1 MTDDLLGLL
10 PEVCVTATLLVVLLV
25 GAPRV
30 PKAGRPGVLVGL
42 SVVGLLAALA
52 ALGLESEESRS
63 VFSGMIALD
72 GLALFFRGLFVVVAL
87 AGVVAG
93 GMSREVHRE
102 RLGEYLVL
110 LLCITL
116 GMMLL
121 GAAQHL
127 LMVYLA
133 LELVSIP
140 SYVLAGFRR
149 GDRESSEAA
158 LKYVVYGGVASGLML
173 YGFSLI
179 YGLTGSLELRDVA
192 TALDAIGSWDPSSR
206 ALLVLAGALSFAG
219 FAYKMAAV
227 PFHMWCPDVYQ
238 GAPTPFVA
246 FLSVAPK
253 AAGTAALIRFI
264 VVGFGVNGVS
274 ETAITHQLPWGVVLG
289 LVAVCTITL
298 GTLVAIPQDNLKRL
312 LAYSSIAHAGYV
324 MMGVAVASEPAMRAV
339 MFYLAVYFVMNFG
352 AFFVVMVVRDAT
364 GQEAI
369 GAYRGLGGT
378 SPVLAVG
385 LAILLFS
392 LTGLPPFAGFIGKFY
407 LLAALLET
415 KSALFYGVALVAVLN
430 SAVSLYFYARVV
442 KAMFLEQ
449 PEHSDQPVPKLGP
462 ANATLLAAFVAPTV
476 VLGVWWAPLVEGI
489 QKMSTI
495 LR

>member
-10 PEVCVTATLLVVLLV
+10 PELCVTATLLVVLLA
-25 GAPRV
+25 GAQRA
-30 PKAGRPGVLVGL
+30 PKATRPSVLVGL
-42 SVVGLLAALA
+42 SVVGLVVALA
-52 ALGLESEESRS
+52 AMGRESHESVS

-72 GLALFFRGLFVVVAL
+72 GLALFFRGLFLVVAI
-87 AGVVAG
+87 AGVVVG
-93 GMSREVHRE
+93 GLSREVDRQ
-102 RLGEYLVL
+102 RLGEYLVML
-110 LLCITL
+110 LSITL

-133 LELVSIP
+133 LELVSLP

-149 GDRESSEAA
+149 GNRESSEAA

-179 YGLTGSLELRDVA
+179 YGLTGRLELGEVA
-192 TALDAIGSWDPSSR
+192 KALGAIGSWNMATR
-206 ALLVLAGALSFAG
+206 VLLVLAGALSFSG

-253 AAGTAALIRFI
+253 AAGVAALIRFI
-264 VVGFGVNGVS
+264 VIGFGVHGVTD
-274 ETAITHQLPWGVVLG
+274 TAVAEQLPWGLVLG
-289 LVAVCTITL
+289 LVAVATITL

-324 MMGVAVASEPAMRAV
+324 LMGVAVASEPAMRAV
-339 MFYLAVYFVMNFG
+339 MFYMAVYFVMNFG
-352 AFFVVMVVRDAT
+352 AFFAVMVVRDAT
-364 GQEAI
+364 GREAI

-378 SPVLAVG
+378 SPVLAAG
-385 LAILLFS
+385 FAILLFS
-392 LTGLPPFAGFIGKFY
+392 LTGLPPFAGFIAKYY

-415 KSALFYGVALVAVLN
+415 KSSLFYAVALAAVLN
-430 SAVSLYFYARVV
+430 SAISLYFYARVV
-442 KAMFLEQ
+442 KAMYLEK
-449 PEHSDQPVPKLGP
+449 PEEGERPVPRLGP
-462 ANATLLAAFVAPTV
+462 ASATVLAAFVAPTL
-476 VLGVWWAPLVEGI
+476 VLGVWWTPLVETI
-489 QKMSTI
+489 RKMSTI

>member
-1 MTDDLLGLL
+1 
-10 PEVCVTATLLVVLLV
+10 
-25 GAPRV
+25 
-30 PKAGRPGVLVGL
+30 
-42 SVVGLLAALA
+42 
-52 ALGLESEESRS
+52 
-63 VFSGMIALD
+63 
-72 GLALFFRGLFVVVAL
+72 
-87 AGVVAG
+87 
-93 GMSREVHRE
+93 
-102 RLGEYLVL
+102 
-110 LLCITL
+110 
-116 GMMLL
+116 MMLL

-133 LELVSIP
+133 LELVSLP

-179 YGLTGSLELRDVA
+179 YGLTGSLELTEVA
-192 TALDAIGSWDPSSR
+192 KALGAIQWDLSTR
-206 ALLVLAGALSFAG
+206 VLLVLAAALSFAG

-264 VVGFGVNGVS
+264 VVGFGVNGVN
-274 ETAITHQLPWGVVLG
+274 ETAITHQLPWGAVLG
-289 LVAVCTITL
+289 LVAVGTITL
-298 GTLVAIPQDNLKRL
+298 GTLVAIPQDNIKRL
-312 LAYSSIAHAGYV
+312 LAYSSIAHAGYL
-324 MMGVAVASEPAMRAV
+324 MLGVAVASEPAMQAV
-339 MFYLAVYFVMNFG
+339 MFYLAVYFLMNFG
-352 AFFVVMVVRDAT
+352 AFFAVMVVRDAT
-364 GQEAI
+364 GREAI
-369 GAYRGLGGT
+369 GAYRGLGST
-378 SPVLAVG
+378 SPVLAAG

-415 KSALFYGVALVAVLN
+415 KTALFYGVALVAVLN

-442 KAMFLEQ
+442 KAMYLEK
-449 PEHSDQPVPKLGP
+449 PEQADLPGLKLGA
-462 ANATLLAAFVAPTV
+462 ANATILAAFVAPTV
-476 VLGVWWAPLVEGI
+476 VLGVWWSPLIESI
-489 QKMSTI
+489 RKMSTI